1 MLLEVKDLWVH
12 YDGIQAIK
20 GVSLQVE
27 ESSAVTLIGANGAG
41 KTTVLRTISG
51 LKHPASG
58 EIRFQGRRIDRMEA
72 ESVVKLG
79 VAHCPEGRRLF
90 PFMTVLENLLMGTY
104 TRTDADEVKKDLE
117 KVYTTF
123 PKLKE
128 RTRQKADTLSGGE
141 QQMLAIARALMAKP
155 KLILL
160 DEPSLGLSPILT
172 KQVAH
177 IIASIR
183 QIGIGILLVEQ
194 NSIMALRLADYAY
207 VLETGKVLLQ
217 GSAEDLLN
225 NQRVKEAYL
234 GG

>member
-20 GVSLQVE
+20 GVSLQVK

-194 NSIMALRLADYAY
+194 NSIMGLRLADYAY

>member
-104 TRTDADEVKKDLE
+104 TRTDSGEVKQDLE

-128 RTRQKADTLSGGE
+128 RMRQKAGTLSGGE
-141 QQMLAIARALMAKP
+141 QQMLAIARALMVKP

>member
-225 NQRVKEAYL
+225 NQKVKEAYL

>member
-20 GVSLQVE
+20 GVSLQVK

-58 EIRFQGRRIDRMEA
+58 EIQFQGRRIDRMEA

-117 KVYTTF
+117 KIYTTF

-128 RTRQKADTLSGGE
+128 RTRQKAGTLSGGE
-141 QQMLAIARALMAKP
+141 QQMLAIARALMVKP